1 MRRSTPQGR
10 MARESPEDADVE
22 WVGGRFRLPS
32 YVTEGEPY
40 RPELAIWLE
49 VPSGLVVGHAVAPPD
64 GDPNGW

>member
-1 MRRSTPQGR
+1 